1 MLVHSLR
8 YGNQQNNSNEKGERM
23 KRVMLAAM
31 MVLLIAG
38 TAVAKNY
45 EVTKKAGDYSVV
57 VSIDKNPPT
66 TGDNNISVSAKDG
79 AGADVTDAKVVVEY
93 SMPAMPG
100 MPAMNYKTNA
110 EWTGKEYKSKVN
122 FSMSGSWNMAIKI
135 TRAGKTTQVKFTVD
149 AR

>member
-1 MLVHSLR
+1 MLVHPLR

-45 EVTKKAGDYSVV
+45 EVTKKAGDYNVV

-66 TGDNNISVSAKDG
+66 TGDNNISVSVKDG

-135 TRAGKTTQVKFTVD
+135 IRAGKTTQVKFTVD